1 MQDPED
7 VSKWKVLLVEDD
19 PDNILL
25 ADQVLSFFG
34 AEVASAS
41 NGQQGLKHL
50 ASHTPTV
57 ILLDLAMPHMD
68 GWEMIKKIRGNP
80 QTANIPVIAVTA
92 HAMQEDREKAL
103 SDGFDG
109 YITKP
114 YAIGSLIKDI
124 KTCLT
129 GLETARQ
136 NETK

>member
-1 MQDPED
+1 MPEIEE

-25 ADQVLSFFG
+25 ADQVLTFYG
-34 AEVASAS
+34 AEVTSAS
-41 NGQQGLKHL
+41 NGQQGLDHL
-50 ASHTPTV
+50 TSHAPTV

-68 GWEMIKKIRGNP
+68 GWEMLKKIRANP
-80 QTANIPVIAVTA
+80 QTTNIPVIAVTA

-103 SDGFDG
+103 SSGFDG

-114 YAIGSLIKDI
+114 YAIGSLVKEIQL
-124 KTCLT
+124 CLA

-136 NETK
+136 NEAE

>member
-1 MQDPED
+1 MLEVKD

-25 ADQVLSFFG
+25 ADQVLTFYG
-34 AEVASAS
+34 AEVTSAS
-41 NGQQGLKHL
+41 NGQKGLEHL
-50 ASHTPTV
+50 ANQVPTV

-68 GWEMIKKIRGNP
+68 GWEMLKKIRANP
-80 QTANIPVIAVTA
+80 QTAPIPVIAVTA

-103 SDGFDG
+103 SNGFDG

-114 YAIGSLIKDI
+114 YAIGSLIKEI
-124 KTCLT
+124 QLCLA

-136 NETK
+136 NGAD